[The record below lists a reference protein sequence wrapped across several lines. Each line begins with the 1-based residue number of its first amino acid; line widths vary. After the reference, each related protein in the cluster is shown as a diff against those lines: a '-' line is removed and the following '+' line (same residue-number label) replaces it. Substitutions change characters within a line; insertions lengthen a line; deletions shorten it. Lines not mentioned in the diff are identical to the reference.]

1 MIRCV
6 VVDDEPPA
14 LAILA
19 DYIGQVPFLTL
30 AGTTTDPVEGLTWVQ
45 QGRTDLVFLD
55 IQMPRLTGLQFLKLA
70 GHKVRVV
77 LTTAYP
83 EYALEGYE
91 NDVVD
96 YLLKPIAFERF
107 LKAAQKALGLLAP
120 PMLPSPVASPVSGP
134 VAAPAVAP
142 GAGPPSGYL
151 FVKGDTKNKYLRISH
166 TDIRYVEGL
175 NNYVLLH
182 LPGERITTYQ
192 TLKELA
198 EMLPQPPFIRVH
210 KSYIVSLD
218 HVRLLDGNTLYVQ
231 DKLIPVSDTY
241 REALYRVVR
250 GG

>member
-6 VVDDEPPA
+6 VIDDEPPA
-14 LAILA
+14 LAILT

-30 AGTTTDPVEGLTWVQ
+30 VGATPDPVEGLTWVQ
-45 QGRTDLVFLD
+45 QGRADLVFLD

-70 GHKVRVV
+70 GHKARVV

-83 EYALEGYE
+83 EYALDGYE

-96 YLLKPIAFERF
+96 YLLKPIAFARF
-107 LKAAQKALGLLAP
+107 LKAAHKALSLLAP
-120 PMLPSPVASPVSGP
+120 APAAAPVSAP
-134 VAAPAVAP
+134 VPTLVSPAPAGLPAT
-142 GAGPPSGYL
+142 GHL
-151 FVKGDTKNKYLRISH
+151 FVKGDTKNKYLRVNYA
-166 TDIRYVEGL
+166 DILYVEGL

-182 LPGERITTYQ
+182 LPHERIATYQ
-192 TLKELA
+192 TLKDLTEI
-198 EMLPQPPFIRVH
+198 LPQPPFLRVH
-210 KSYIVSLD
+210 KSFIVSLN